1 MKTKLMQFYDR
12 YKRSINR
19 KIRKKYK
26 HTHPEG
32 IAYHQVS
39 QQAIT
44 TQALLGLLAKRSFFG
59 SQCLRAKRRHATR
72 SCLVKRTG

>member
-12 YKRSINR
+12 HKRSINR
-19 KIRKKYK
+19 KIRKTYK

-32 IAYHQVS
+32 IACHQVS

-44 TQALLGLLAKRSFFG
+44 TQALLGLLAKRSFFFG

-72 SCLVKRTG
+72 TVAA